1 MQIKLNVK
9 NTTKQAVFYLTDSK
23 QLENRQAHYHQGN
36 SPKNSHL
43 P

>member
-23 QLENRQAHYHQGN
+23 QLENRAYRPMH
-36 SPKNSHL
+36 
-43 P
+43 